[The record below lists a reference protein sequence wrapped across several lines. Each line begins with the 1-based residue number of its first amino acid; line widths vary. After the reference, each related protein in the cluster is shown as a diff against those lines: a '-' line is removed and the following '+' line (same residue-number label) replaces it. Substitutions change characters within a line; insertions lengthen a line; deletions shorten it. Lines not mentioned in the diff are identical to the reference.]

1 MTTHTLGGTKP
12 SAETQR
18 LIDLPVGKSRF
29 IGGRRPAVRA
39 RLEVVRR
46 YVAGARFTLEDRE
59 GGCIVTRTG

>member
-1 MTTHTLGGTKP
+1 MTTHALGGTKP
-12 SAETQR
+12 SPATRR

-29 IGGRRPAVRA
+29 VGGRREAVRA

-46 YVAGARFTLEDRE
+46 YVGKAHFTLEDRE